1 MPFIAR
7 SEVEAPAGLGQGGGG
22 GGGGGGAGLGR
33 QGGNC
38 SGKEKLIS
46 GQTFSYQ
53 NPFQSE

>member
-7 SEVEAPAGLGQGGGG
+7 SEVEAPAGLGQGG

>member
-7 SEVEAPAGLGQGGGG
+7 SEVEAPAGLGQ